1 MIRTLAALLVAVKIV
16 SAGLLD
22 AQAKTNSDGYDSEV
36 YEEVTT
42 KDGYVLSLFRITGKK
57 RARPV
62 TKVARAEDF
71 IVADDST
78 DTATETSIEDS
89 EGQEIKYKGV
99 VLLQHGMH
107 MSAQEWLMYTDKEN
121 TLPYL
126 ISDLGYDVW
135 LGSNRGTIDFSSHS
149 TLDPIADAKEYW
161 NFSYME
167 MGLYDL

>member
-1 MIRTLAALLVAVKIV
+1 V

-22 AQAKTNSDGYDSEV
+22 AQAKTNSDGYDSEIFD
-36 YEEVTT
+36 EVTT

-57 RARPV
+57 RVKP
-62 TKVARAEDF
+62 VARVAKAEDF
-71 IVADDST
+71 IVDDSS
-78 DTATETSIEDS
+78 DAATETSIDDS
-89 EGQEIKYKGV
+89 ESQERTYKGV

-135 LGSNRGTIDFSSHS
+135 LGSNRGTIDFSSHT
-149 TLDPIADAKEYW
+149 TLDPIADAAEYW